1 MIKQNSFPGN
11 EFRQFT
17 GLTEGAFST
26 EEHGGRE
33 IRDDDPLLFTQ
44 RQP

>member
-17 GLTEGAFST
+17 GPGDGAFPT
-26 EEHGGRE
+26 EERGGRE
-33 IRDDDPLLFTQ
+33 IRDDRRFLFTE

>member
-17 GLTEGAFST
+17 GPTDGAFPT
-26 EEHGGRE
+26 EEHSGTEGK
-33 IRDDDPLLFTQ
+33 DDARFLFTE